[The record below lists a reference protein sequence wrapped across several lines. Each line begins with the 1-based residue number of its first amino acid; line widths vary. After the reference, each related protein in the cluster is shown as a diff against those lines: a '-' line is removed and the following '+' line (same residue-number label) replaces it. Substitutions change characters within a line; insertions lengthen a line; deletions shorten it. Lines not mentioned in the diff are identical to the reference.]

1 MGKKHYDW
9 NEIQK
14 SYDDGNSTRDLTKIF
29 GVSHGSFQKARN
41 RGDFNSYRTIKE
53 AMVIARKKYPDSFKL
68 SDITKKKISDFRIQY
83 YKENPE
89 MHPNR
94 LLANNRNKW
103 TYPERLAAEWF
114 ENNKIEFLYNKKI
127 LEYYPDFLIDNM
139 IIIEI
144 DGERWHSSDEAKKK
158 DEIRDFELI
167 KNGYTV
173 YRIPSN
179 NVIENLEKIFRSM
192 V

>member
-114 ENNKIEFLYNKKI
+114 EKQKNELQAEGGGAAALNLARVLELVGDKQKACEQYKEFLEKNPLSGQKQFAMIKSDSLCPKK
-127 LEYYPDFLIDNM
+127 
-139 IIIEI
+139 
-144 DGERWHSSDEAKKK
+144 GK
-158 DEIRDFELI
+158 
-167 KNGYTV
+167 
-173 YRIPSN
+173 
-179 NVIENLEKIFRSM
+179 
-192 V
+192 